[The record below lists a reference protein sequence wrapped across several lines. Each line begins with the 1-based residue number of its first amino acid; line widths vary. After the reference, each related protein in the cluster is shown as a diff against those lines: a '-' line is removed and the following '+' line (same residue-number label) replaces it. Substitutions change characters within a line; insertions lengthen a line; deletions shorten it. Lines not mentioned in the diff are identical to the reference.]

1 MKILSALM
9 NTLWTISICST
20 ILLGILAALVYN
32 SVEYDQGRPSALEK
46 YKKYIRYTYWSTLGF
61 CVLFGLQV
69 FKWTVSGGKFS
80 ALLNMLWTW
89 SILALIISGALWL
102 FTDGSELW
110 SKWILRAVIVF
121 IVLLGVQ
128 VFKWSVTEWPSCG
141 CGANKKKIEDTQ
153 SKWPQPPYRF
163 DTEPWDE
170 ESE

>member
-20 ILLGILAALVYN
+20 ILLGVLAALVCN
-32 SVEYDQGRPSALEK
+32 SVEYDHERQSALEK

-89 SILALIISGALWL
+89 SILALIISVALWL

-141 CGANKKKIEDTQ
+141 CGANKQKIEDTQ
-153 SKWPQPPYRF
+153 SKWPQPPYRL

>member
-9 NTLWTISICST
+9 NMLWTISICGV
-20 ILLGILAALVYN
+20 IFFGIRAGLIHD
-32 SVEYDQGRPSALEK
+32 SVEYRDRYPLAVEK
-46 YKKYIRYTYWSTLGF
+46 CKKCIRYTYWSTLAF

-89 SILALIISGALWL
+89 SILALIISWILWMV
-102 FTDGSELW
+102 TDGSELW
-110 SKWILRAVIVF
+110 SKRVLRAVIVF
-121 IVLLGVQ
+121 IVLFGMQ

-141 CGANKKKIEDTQ
+141 CGADKKKIEEPQ
-153 SKWPQPPYRF
+153 SKWPQPPYRL

>member
-9 NTLWTISICST
+9 NMLWTISICS
-20 ILLGILAALVYN
+20 IIFFGIRAGLIHDSA
-32 SVEYDQGRPSALEK
+32 EYDQGRPSAL
-46 YKKYIRYTYWSTLGF
+46 KKCRECIRYTYWSTSAF
-61 CVLFGLQV
+61 CILFGLQV
-69 FKWTVSGGKFS
+69 FKWTVSGGKLS

-89 SILALIISGALWL
+89 SILALIISGILWML
-102 FTDGSELW
+102 TDGSELW
-110 SKWILRAVIVF
+110 SKWVLRAVIVF

-141 CGANKKKIEDTQ
+141 CGANKKKIEEPQ
-153 SKWPQPPYRF
+153 SKWPQPPYRL